1 MCIRDRDNPFR
12 FCLEG
17 RKFLIRD
24 TQSLKEEFITIEKTE
39 NNFMSVYNIKRLI
52 NNYDSEISVML
63 PAFDLNISAII
74 PVNEPVSLPAFIWLY
89 DEMGKSKKIEIKN

>member
-1 MCIRDRDNPFR
+1 
-12 FCLEG
+12 
-17 RKFLIRD
+17 
-24 TQSLKEEFITIEKTE
+24 
-39 NNFMSVYNIKRLI
+39 MSVYNIKRLT

-89 DEMGKSKKIEIKN
+89 DEMGKSKK